1 MTHEEE
7 EEEEEEEQKTNVFR
21 VLRKKFEPRAQEL
34 DNWSI
39 EICQKVPG
47 PHLTR
52 DDLLKEQPALNEIEF
67 PIFCLF
73 FLSRPRGK

>member
-1 MTHEEE
+1 MTHEED
-7 EEEEEEEQKTNVFR
+7 EEEQKTNVFR

-34 DNWSI
+34 VNWSI

-47 PHLTR
+47 RHLTR
-52 DDLLKEQPALNEIEF
+52 DDLLKKQPALNEIKF
-67 PIFCLF
+67 PIFCPF